1 MYTSYG
7 VVWREGVS
15 PLARGKLELLAGAL
29 KLTGIAGSEDIAR
42 EIPFGELAAVHVGR
56 SSADRLNGL
65 ASLVVQPIAGERV
78 TLSLVGQPG
87 ALGELAHRLA
97 GLIAVGA

>member
-7 VVWREGVS
+7 VVWREGVT

-29 KLTGIAGSEDIAR
+29 KLTGIAGVEDVAR
-42 EIPFGELAAVHVGR
+42 EIPYGDLAAVHVGR

-65 ASLVVQPIAGERV
+65 ASLVVEPVTGERL
-78 TLSLVGQPG
+78 TLSFVGQPG
-87 ALGELAHRLA
+87 ALGELAQRLA
-97 GLIAVGA
+97 GLIAVSA